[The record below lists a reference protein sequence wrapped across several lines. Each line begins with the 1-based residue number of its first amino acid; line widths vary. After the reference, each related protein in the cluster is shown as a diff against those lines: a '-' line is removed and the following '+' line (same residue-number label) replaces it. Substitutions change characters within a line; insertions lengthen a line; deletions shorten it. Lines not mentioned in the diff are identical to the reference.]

1 MGLVPKSNVPDSDY
15 LFLRAE
21 TEAAN
26 AACAGPE
33 AALAHQRLASE
44 YLDQL
49 FGDKSG
55 LGRGGESRHRE
66 REEAMVSIFSA
77 LKVPDDAL
85 AGDLADLLVCLD

>member
-1 MGLVPKSNVPDSDY
+1 MGLVPKSDVPDSDY

-21 TEAAN
+21 TEAAH

-55 LGRGGESRHRE
+55 LAHAAESRRRE
-66 REEAMVSIFSA
+66 RQEAIASIFSA
-77 LKVPDDAL
+77 LEVPDDTL
-85 AGDLADLLVCLD
+85 AGELADLLVCLA